1 MDEQDLS
8 LRDSLRV
15 VLRRRRIVAALLLVG
30 LLLGIGYAVAVPGLA
45 SAKTLVLL
53 PTAPLTTSGTP
64 ARDIAT
70 ELKIVTSSGIL
81 NPAAASAG
89 VKLPFTTL
97 QNRVSASAVTDDVVQ
112 IVANAPDSEHA
123 QNLANAVAKQFVNNN
138 SAQSSLLESGAE
150 QQAST
155 ELGLLNQEIA
165 TANALLKRAEASNNQ
180 SEVAQLTVNLGT
192 LGQDQKLASNELLQL
207 EADRSTPGSGAEI
220 LQAATYAV
228 KPSVFRIPE
237 LGLIGLAGGLL
248 VGICA
253 AFAMGRRDRRLRQR
267 DGIAKAAGAP
277 VLASLTAV
285 RHTKS
290 GDLVELLDEFQPSVS
305 DKANLRTLLDEL
317 DVHRLSAR
325 TEQPSQNGA
334 TQVVAGGTNGSSAQ
348 TGSSVNSGAMDLSAL
363 VLAGDEKAVAAI
375 TKLPAF
381 AASLG
386 IPVALV
392 VDGSNASTQRLA
404 IACAARDPLD
414 VGAPRPNLLT
424 YASVPSKGPEGV
436 SLTVTVEV
444 VDPVTLDVS
453 DVPSAPSAPGR
464 RQGAILVVSSGFATP
479 EDLQVVAL
487 ASEHRGQP
495 LVGVVVADPERTDQ
509 TSGQQAP
516 RRVMG
521 PYGPRQLAA
530 LRNATR

>member
-1 MDEQDLS
+1 M
-8 LRDSLRV
+8 
-15 VLRRRRIVAALLLVG
+15 
-30 LLLGIGYAVAVPGLA
+30 
-45 SAKTLVLL
+45 
-53 PTAPLTTSGTP
+53 
-64 ARDIAT
+64 
-70 ELKIVTSSGIL
+70 SSGIL

-89 VKLPFTTL
+89 VKLPFTAL
-97 QNRVSASAVTDDVVQ
+97 QNRVSASAVTDDLVQ
-112 IVANAPDSEHA
+112 IIAKAPDSKHA
-123 QNLANAVAKQFVNNN
+123 VNLANAVAEEFVGTT
-138 SAQSSLLESGAE
+138 SAQSSQLESGAE
-150 QQAST
+150 LQANT
-155 ELGLLNQEIA
+155 QLGLLNKAIA
-165 TANALLKRAEASNNQ
+165 IDNSMLKKAEASSNQ
-180 SEVAQLTVNLGT
+180 SEAAQLTVNLNT
-192 LGQDQKLASNELLQL
+192 LNQDQKLASNELLQL
-207 EADRSTPGSGAEI
+207 EADRSTPGSGAGI

-228 KPSVFRIPE
+228 KPSVLRIPE

-290 GDLVELLDEFQPSVS
+290 DDLLELLDDFQPSVS

-317 DVHRLSAR
+317 DVQRHSAR
-325 TEQPSQNGA
+325 SEVSSQNGA
-334 TQVVAGGTNGSSAQ
+334 AQVVAGSSNGSSAQ
-348 TGSSVNSGAMDLSAL
+348 NSSSAHSGAMDLSAL

-381 AASLG
+381 AANLG

-392 VDGSNASTQRLA
+392 VDGSNASTKRLS

-414 VGAPRPNLLT
+414 FGAPRPNLLT
-424 YASVPSKGPEGV
+424 YASAPSKGPEGV

-453 DVPSAPSAPGR
+453 DWPSAPSVPGR
-464 RQGAILVVSSGFATP
+464 RQGAILVVSSGFAMP

-495 LVGVVVADPERTDQ
+495 LAGVVVADPERSDQ
-509 TSGQQAP
+509 TSGQQPP